1 MAEETPTANGTTVAQ
16 AMEYAGED
24 SPSGLR
30 ARALLR
36 DAERAVR
43 DIAPPPS
50 DLSGEDEVQY
60 AQDAS
65 DAELYVF
72 SAYVANPGYLS
83 SASLDG
89 VSISYVQPKDG
100 ESPVTERVK
109 AIMSR
114 WIRGTPPRATVSP
127 RRYSN
132 VLTKEDKW

>member
-16 AMEYAGED
+16 AMEYAGD
-24 SPSGLR
+24 DAPSGIR

-43 DIAPPPS
+43 DIAPPPP

-60 AQDAS
+60 TQDAS

-89 VSISYVQPKDG
+89 VSVSFRDVKDG

-114 WIRGTPPRATVSP
+114 WIRGTPPRATVSAQ
-127 RRYSN
+127 RYSN
-132 VLTKEDKW
+132 VLTEKDKW

>member
-50 DLSGEDEVQY
+50 DLSGDDVEAY
-60 AQDAS
+60 KQDAS

-89 VSISYVQPKDG
+89 VSISYAQPSKDR
-100 ESPVTERVK
+100 EPINERVRS
-109 AIMSR
+109 IMSR
-114 WIRGTPPRATVSP
+114 WIRGTPPRATVSAS
-127 RRYSN
+127 RYSN
-132 VLTKEDKW
+132 VLGPEDKW